1 MRRANGAKESGRS
14 AEIAESPHAIF
25 CLSDWFRFLLWLWT
39 TNTGRTPRHVLNVWQ
54 KYHQHQ
60 AAHQY
65 SPVTRKLRRAHEGCS
80 WDAWATTPMSI
91 ATTFSRFGVS
101 ITQHFKNRRSPL
113 HLHPSS
119 LLPFSA
125 IYLPPVPF
133 VPLDPPV
140 ELLASWVTKRVA
152 SRARLATTC
161 RWTLGLATSKERA
174 ETLDKLAARNQF
186 GWEATWRNTM
196 VSEISLPIWGLF
208 KNNP

>member
-1 MRRANGAKESGRS
+1 MQNWGEQTERRNREEVRRLRSLLMLFFAFQTGSDFSSDSELQTLAVRQDMCWMSGRNIIS
-14 AEIAESPHAIF
+14 IRLLTSIHQSPE
-25 CLSDWFRFLLWLWT
+25 
-39 TNTGRTPRHVLNVWQ
+39 N
-54 KYHQHQ
+54 
-60 AAHQY
+60 
-65 SPVTRKLRRAHEGCS
+65 LRRAHEGCS

-174 ETLDKLAARNQF
+174 ETLDKLAARK
-186 GWEATWRNTM
+186 
-196 VSEISLPIWGLF
+196 PIRMGSNLKKHHGFWDFPPHLGSI
-208 KNNP
+208 